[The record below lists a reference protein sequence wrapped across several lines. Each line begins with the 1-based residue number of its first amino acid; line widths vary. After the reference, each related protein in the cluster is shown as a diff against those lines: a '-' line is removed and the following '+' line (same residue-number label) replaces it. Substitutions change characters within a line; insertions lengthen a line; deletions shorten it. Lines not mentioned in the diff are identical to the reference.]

1 MLDLDPSSEGTDS
14 PRTSPELLLGPQ
26 RFPKKTG
33 RWGVLP
39 SSGLPASCC
48 VPAGVAA
55 VQGCGCPVFG
65 ASRPPYHLALPGC
78 RWGSGLVTWFLLS
91 LTNVGMLG
99 ELHCA
104 APAPRRSVPRALERG
119 SGGHRLSGAAGL
131 STGGS
136 AAAATLTARRAR
148 VSVVSPRPVTFPRG
162 HSRLCCR
169 GVVQWRSHVWI
180 YSAPGSGFESQ

>member
-14 PRTSPELLLGPQ
+14 PRTIPELLLGPQ
-26 RFPKKTG
+26 RFPKRTG

-78 RWGSGLVTWFLLS
+78 QWGSGLVTWFLLS

-104 APAPRRSVPRALERG
+104 APAPRPQTLCPSCPGAGFRWTQTEWGCWPEHRRLRRRCRTHCEKSPCQRRQPLVCYLSARAFLSLLSRGRAVVLPRVDLLG
-119 SGGHRLSGAAGL
+119 SW
-131 STGGS
+131 
-136 AAAATLTARRAR
+136 
-148 VSVVSPRPVTFPRG
+148 F
-162 HSRLCCR
+162 
-169 GVVQWRSHVWI
+169 WI
-180 YSAPGSGFESQ
+180 